1 MTEKI
6 FYQKNFEVGKFL
18 YETYGLFETV
28 APNETEQDA
37 WERAE
42 LKVLARYMDAHPE
55 QRGTTTNTI
64 LEAGLPVIQ
73 TKDL

>member
-1 MTEKI
+1 MTEKV

-42 LKVLARYMDAHPE
+42 LKVLARFMDAHPE
-55 QRGTTTNTI
+55 QRGTTTKTI
-64 LEAGLPVIQ
+64 SETGLPVIQ